1 MLSKMNSSVKNTAKK
16 PAKSNT
22 RETKKLKD
30 KDSVDF
36 SLGARAR
43 TKDGK
48 LVWG

>member
-1 MLSKMNSSVKNTAKK
+1 MNSSVKNTAKK
-16 PAKSNT
+16 PVKLK
-22 RETKKLKD
+22 ETKKLKD
-30 KDSVDF
+30 KNSIDF